1 MRKKKNTPFQK
12 TRPGSTR
19 GNPGYALRA
28 RMGLERAVR
37 RIRDRL
43 FLPGYLREMKNLRI
57 GGLSGGNRV
66 TLVTDGDA
74 FFAEIMKAIRSAGSS
89 INLET
94 YIFNS
99 DDIGW
104 MIAGLLVKKA
114 RRGVE
119 VNVIYDAI
127 GCLSTSPGLFDYMRK
142 GGVELVEYHPVIPWR
157 KYFNVNFRDHRKL
170 MVVDGKTAFVGGI
183 NIGREYAGKRLRGG
197 DWRDTHVRIEGP
209 AARDAQFFF
218 VENWYR
224 NGGAII
230 DNGRHFP
237 PVGEAGRK
245 LVMMLCSSS
254 RKKVKPIQESYVSA
268 IRHARD
274 YIYITNAY
282 FIPDARI
289 YRALAGAAGRGV
301 DVRVLLPQKSDVP
314 AVRHA
319 SRYLYKRYLKAGI
332 RVFEYARTVLH
343 AKTAVVDGVWSTVGS
358 SNIDRRSF
366 VSNLEVN
373 AIVLDQGFGGGMR
386 RVFLNDLKES
396 VELRLEGWRKRS
408 PLNYVL
414 EWFWYRFRNMF

>member
-1 MRKKKNTPFQK
+1 
-12 TRPGSTR
+12 
-19 GNPGYALRA
+19 
-28 RMGLERAVR
+28 
-37 RIRDRL
+37 
-43 FLPGYLREMKNLRI
+43 
-57 GGLSGGNRV
+57 
-66 TLVTDGDA
+66 
-74 FFAEIMKAIRSAGSS
+74 
-89 INLET
+89 
-94 YIFNS
+94 
-99 DDIGW
+99 
-104 MIAGLLVKKA
+104 
-114 RRGVE
+114 
-119 VNVIYDAI
+119 
-127 GCLSTSPGLFDYMRK
+127 
-142 GGVELVEYHPVIPWR
+142 
-157 KYFNVNFRDHRKL
+157 
-170 MVVDGKTAFVGGI
+170 
-183 NIGREYAGKRLRGG
+183 
-197 DWRDTHVRIEGP
+197 
-209 AARDAQFFF
+209 
-218 VENWYR
+218 
-224 NGGAII
+224 
-230 DNGRHFP
+230 
-237 PVGEAGRK
+237 
-245 LVMMLCSSS
+245 MLCSSS

-274 YIYITNAY
+274 FIYITNAY

-386 RVFLNDLKES
+386 RIFLSDLKES